1 MNPLNRRIID
11 QWHRVALSGD
21 RTARDAMFHDDA
33 VFESPVVHTPQ
44 RGKAITIKY
53 LAGAPL
59 TFANSGF
66 EYVGEWSGDN
76 SVILEFK
83 CEIKGDVLQVTVPPH
98 RMDISEG
105 VVGLADVLEEVARS
119 YGYDNIPT
127 TTMADALPP
136 QVGNP
141 VHEWEERVRDLLVSL
156 GLHEVV
162 NYRMTSPERES
173 RLVSYNEYVTLATP
187 LLCPV
192 R

>member
-83 CEIKGDVLQVTVPPH
+83 CERSVEIVGCDSELQVGPAPSRPDGRVKQ
-98 RMDISEG
+98 DG
-105 VVGLADVLEEVARS
+105 VV
-119 YGYDNIPT
+119 P
-127 TTMADALPP
+127 
-136 QVGNP
+136 
-141 VHEWEERVRDLLVSL
+141 
-156 GLHEVV
+156 
-162 NYRMTSPERES
+162 
-173 RLVSYNEYVTLATP
+173 
-187 LLCPV
+187 
-192 R
+192 

>member
-59 TFANSGF
+59 AFANSGF

-83 CEIKGDVLQVTVPPH
+83 CEIEGIAINGIDMIGFDDSGLITHFKVMVRPLKAVNLLH
-98 RMDISEG
+98 RKMGE
-105 VVGLADVLEEVARS
+105 
-119 YGYDNIPT
+119 
-127 TTMADALPP
+127 M
-136 QVGNP
+136 
-141 VHEWEERVRDLLVSL
+141 
-156 GLHEVV
+156 
-162 NYRMTSPERES
+162 
-173 RLVSYNEYVTLATP
+173 LATLP
-187 LLCPV
+187 
-192 R
+192 